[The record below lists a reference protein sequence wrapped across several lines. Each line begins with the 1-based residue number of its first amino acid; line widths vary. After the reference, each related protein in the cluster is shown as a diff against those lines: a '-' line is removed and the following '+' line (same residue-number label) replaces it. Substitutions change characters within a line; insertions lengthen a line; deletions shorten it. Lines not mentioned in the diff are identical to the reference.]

1 MIQTKMT
8 QKKNPNL
15 KLMEPPDPEKPKK
28 KKRRHRR
35 IRPGKLLTT
44 VFLAVMVLLGTY
56 LLLTNHLYHKV
67 SQTASY
73 KRETS
78 DSNRYASFRNGII
91 RYGRNGVTFL
101 SRQNEVLW
109 IQPGQFQNPALE
121 VNDQTFAVA
130 DTGGNSI
137 QIFTDKGLKGEF
149 ETNLPIEKFSL
160 SNQGIVSAIL
170 KNENSPMIVTYDS
183 TGNILVENQVVTGS
197 MGYPV
202 ALEMSPDG
210 KVLLVSY
217 LDMKNSTL
225 KSRVAGYNFVEEG
238 TDRENHQV
246 SMEEY
251 EDSVIPEI
259 FFMDAVTSVAVGDH
273 SFSISK
279 GSRIPEKTTEVELF
293 REIRSTFHT
302 SRYIGFVLLNEE
314 KSGYELRL
322 YSKSGKQ
329 IMNRAISGEFSNV
342 YMEGNEI
349 ILYEGSRCS
358 IYTSMGM
365 PRFDGDLKDDIL
377 MMVPMEGINRY
388 MMMSTDELR
397 VIYLAG

>member
-1 MIQTKMT
+1 MT

-15 KLMEPPDPEKPKK
+15 KLMEPPGPEKPRK
-28 KKRRHRR
+28 KKRRHPR
-35 IRPGKLLTT
+35 IRLKKLAVP
-44 VFLAVMVLLGTY
+44 VFLTGMVLLGTY
-56 LLLTNHLYHKV
+56 LLITNHLYHKAA
-67 SQTASY
+67 QTAAY

-78 DSNRYASFRNGII
+78 DSNRYAAFRNGII

-101 SRQNEVLW
+101 SRRNEVLW
-109 IQPGQFQNPALE
+109 IQPGQFQNP
-121 VNDQTFAVA
+121 VVDINNQTFAIA
-130 DTGGNSI
+130 DSGGNSI
-137 QIFTDKGLKGEF
+137 QIFTEKGLKGEF

-170 KNENSPMIVTYDS
+170 KNENAPMVVTYDS

-210 KVLLVSY
+210 KVLIVSY
-217 LDMKNSTL
+217 LDMKNGAL
-225 KSRVAGYNFVEEG
+225 KSRVASYNFVEEG
-238 TDRENHQV
+238 ADKENHQV
-246 SMEEY
+246 GIEEY
-251 EDSVIPEI
+251 EDSVMPEI

-273 SFSISK
+273 SFAISK
-279 GSRIPEKTTEVELF
+279 GSRIPEKKTEINLSG
-293 REIRSTFHT
+293 EIRSTFHT
-302 SRYIGFVLLNEE
+302 SRYIGFILLNEE

-322 YSKSGKQ
+322 YNKSGKQ
-329 IMNRAISGEFSNV
+329 VMNRAISGEFSNV

-358 IYTSMGM
+358 IYTNMGM

-377 MMVPMEGINRY
+377 MMVPMEGINQY

-397 VIYLAG
+397 VIYLTG

>member
-1 MIQTKMT
+1 MT

-28 KKRRHRR
+28 IKRRHRR

-329 IMNRAISGEFSNV
+329 IMNRAFSGEFSNV